1 MMSKSTEYYDC
12 LHTIP
17 QLENSIN
24 VNSSLLNE
32 LNNLFPN
39 EQLTVQQTLTGIVVL
54 WIQREKLIAYL
65 HKLTTIHKPYV
76 MLYDLHGVDERL
88 RTHREGLPA
97 AHFTVVYHLIS
108 IERNCDFIL
117 KVPLLEIDL
126 HIPTATHIFANANWY
141 ERETWDMFGIIFDG
155 HPHLTRILMP
165 KSWKGHP
172 LRKDYPARATEFD
185 PFVLTKQTE
194 DLAMEDLTFKPE
206 EWGMKRRGSNNDTFM
221 FLNLGPNHPSVH
233 GAFRI
238 ILQLDGE
245 EIIDC
250 VPDIGYHHRGAEKM
264 GERQSW
270 HSYIPYTDRVEYL
283 GGCVN
288 EMPYIL
294 AVEKLAGIVVPHRVQ
309 VIRVM
314 LSELFRI
321 NSHLLYISTYIQDV
335 GGMTPVF
342 LAFTDRQKIY
352 DVIEAITGFR
362 MHPAWFR
369 IGGVAHDLPRGWN
382 DLLDDLLNWL
392 PKRLNRYVKVA
403 LQNSILRSR
412 AEGVA
417 AYGAQDALKWGV
429 TGAALRA
436 TGISFDVRKWRPY
449 SGYDNFEF
457 EVPIGNGI
465 SDCYSRVMLK
475 VEEIRQS
482 MHILDQCRNNMPSG
496 PFKADHPLTTPP
508 PKERTLQH
516 IDTLI
521 THFLQLSWGTVIPAN
536 ESFQMIEAT
545 KGINSYYLTSD
556 GSTMSYRTR
565 IRTPSFPH
573 LQQIPSVIRRSMIS
587 DLIVYLGS
595 IDFVMSDVDR

>member
-1 MMSKSTEYYDC
+1 MTE
-12 LHTIP
+12 LMT
-17 QLENSIN
+17 QNSAMPAWQ
-24 VNSSLLNE
+24 SQDHLNDPAIGE
-32 LNNLFPN
+32 LCNHFGQDALR
-39 EQLTVQQTLTGIVVL
+39 VQQTRTGIPVV
-54 WIQREKLIAYL
+54 WVKREHILNVLTFLKKLP
-65 HKLTTIHKPYV
+65 KPYV

-88 RTHREGLPA
+88 RTHRQGLPA
-97 AHFTVVYHLIS
+97 ADFTVLYHLIS
-108 IERNCDFIL
+108 IDRNRDIVL
-117 KVPLLEIDL
+117 KVALLEKDL
-126 HIPTATHIFANANWY
+126 RLPTCTLIFPNANWY
-141 ERETWDMFGIIFDG
+141 ERETWEMFGMTFDG
-155 HPHLTRILMP
+155 HPHLTRIMMP
-165 KSWKGHP
+165 KSWEGHP

-185 PFVLTKQTE
+185 PFILTKQKE
-194 DLAMEDLTFKPE
+194 DLEMEGLTFKPE
-206 EWGMKRRGSNNDTFM
+206 EWGMKRSTDNEDFM
-221 FLNLGPNHPSVH
+221 FLNLGPNHPSTH

-288 EMPYIL
+288 EMPYVL
-294 AVEKLAGIVVPHRVQ
+294 AVEKLAGIVVPDRVN

-321 NSHLLYISTYIQDV
+321 NSHLLYISTYIQDI

-352 DVIEAITGFR
+352 DVVEVITGFR

-369 IGGVAHDLPRGWN
+369 IGGVAHDLPRGWEG
-382 DLLDDLLNWL
+382 LLREFLKWL
-392 PKRLNRYVKVA
+392 PKRLDSYVKAA
-403 LQNSILRSR
+403 LRNSVLRAR

-417 AYGAQDALKWGV
+417 AYGAKEALDWGV

-436 TGISFDVRKWRPY
+436 TGIDFDVRKWRPY
-449 SGYDNFEF
+449 SGYENFDF
-457 EVPIGNGI
+457 EVPVGDGV

-475 VEEIRQS
+475 VEEMRQS
-482 MHILDQCRNNMPSG
+482 LRILEQCLNNMPAG

-516 IDTLI
+516 IETLI
-521 THFLQLSWGTVIPAN
+521 THFLQVSWGPVMPAN

-573 LQQIPSVIRRSMIS
+573 LQQIPSVIRGSLVS

>member
-1 MMSKSTEYYDC
+1 MQHSAPSFRQSQEHLDDPVIGELHNYAGQDAFSLQSTR
-12 LHTIP
+12 
-17 QLENSIN
+17 
-24 VNSSLLNE
+24 
-32 LNNLFPN
+32 
-39 EQLTVQQTLTGIVVL
+39 TGIPVV
-54 WIQREKLIAYL
+54 WVKREQILEVLTFLKKLP
-65 HKLTTIHKPYV
+65 KPYV
-76 MLYDLHGVDERL
+76 MLYDLHGIDECL
-88 RTHREGLPA
+88 RTHRQGLPPSD
-97 AHFTVVYHLIS
+97 FTVFYHLIS
-108 IERNCDFIL
+108 IDRNCDIML
-117 KVPLLEIDL
+117 KVALSKDDL
-126 HIPTATHIFANANWY
+126 HLPTCIHVFHNANWY
-141 ERETWDMFGIIFDG
+141 ERETWEMFGITFDG
-155 HPHLTRILMP
+155 HPNLARIMMP
-165 KSWKGHP
+165 KSWEGHP
-172 LRKDYPARATEFD
+172 LRKDYPARATEFN
-185 PFVLTKQTE
+185 PFVLTKQKE
-194 DLAMEDLTFKPE
+194 DLEMEGLTFKPE
-206 EWGMKRRGSNNDTFM
+206 EWGMKRGTENEDFM
-221 FLNLGPNHPSVH
+221 FLNLGPNHPSAH
-233 GAFRI
+233 GVFRI

-250 VPDIGYHHRGAEKM
+250 VPDIGYHHRGVEKM

-270 HSYIPYTDRVEYL
+270 HSYIPYTDRIEYL

-288 EMPYIL
+288 EMPYVL
-294 AVEKLAGIVVPHRVQ
+294 AVEKLAGIVVPDRAN

-352 DVIEAITGFR
+352 DVVEAITGFR

-369 IGGVAHDLPRGWN
+369 IGGVAYDLPCGWEG
-382 DLLDDLLNWL
+382 LLRKFLDWL
-392 PKRLNRYVKVA
+392 PARLDSYVKVA
-403 LQNSILRSR
+403 LRNSVLRAR

-417 AYGAQDALKWGV
+417 AYGAKEALDWGV
-429 TGAALRA
+429 TGSALRA
-436 TGISFDVRKWRPY
+436 TGIDFDVRKWRPY
-449 SGYDNFEF
+449 SGYENFDF
-457 EVPIGNGI
+457 EVPVGDGV

-482 MHILDQCRNNMPSG
+482 LLILEQCLNNMPVG

-516 IDTLI
+516 IETLI
-521 THFLQLSWGTVIPAN
+521 THFLHVSWGPVIPAN

-573 LQQIPSVIRRSMIS
+573 LQQIPSVIRGSLVS

>member
-1 MMSKSTEYYDC
+1 MTLNISIPAW
-12 LHTIP
+12 HTTNDRYHLAIC
-17 QLENSIN
+17 
-24 VNSSLLNE
+24 E
-32 LNNLFPN
+32 LIKRFGTNA
-39 EQLTVQQTLTGIVVL
+39 LTLQPTLTGIPVV
-54 WIQREKLIAYL
+54 WVQREQILEMLKLL
-65 HKLTTIHKPYV
+65 KNMPNPYI

-88 RTHREGLPA
+88 RTTNSNDLPKA
-97 AHFTVVYHLIS
+97 DFTVLYHLLS
-108 IERNCDFIL
+108 IDSNSDVIL
-117 KVPLLEIDL
+117 KVPLLEKDMS
-126 HIPTATHIFANANWY
+126 IPTATNIFPNANWY
-141 ERETWDMFGIIFDG
+141 ERETWDMFGIIFQG
-155 HPHLTRILMP
+155 HPHLTRIIMP
-165 KSWKGHP
+165 PSWVGHP

-185 PFVLTKQTE
+185 PFVLTKQKE
-194 DLAMEDLTFKPE
+194 ELEMESLTFKPE
-206 EWGMKRRGSNNDTFM
+206 EWGMKRSNNTEDFM
-221 FLNLGPNHPSVH
+221 FLNLGPNHPSAH

-245 EIIDC
+245 EIVDC

-264 GERQSW
+264 SERQSW
-270 HSYIPYTDRVEYL
+270 HSYIPYTDRIEYL

-288 EMPYIL
+288 EMPYVL
-294 AVEKLAGIVVPHRVQ
+294 AVEKLAGIVVPDRVK

-335 GGMTPVF
+335 GGMTPIF

-352 DVIEAITGFR
+352 DVVEAITGAR

-369 IGGVAHDLPRGWN
+369 IGGIAQDLPRGWN
-382 DLLDDLLNWL
+382 ELLRDFLNWL
-392 PKRLNRYVKVA
+392 PNRLNCYVKVA
-403 LQNSILRSR
+403 LQNSVLRARS
-412 AEGVA
+412 EGVA
-417 AYGAQDALKWGV
+417 SYGAQEALEWGV

-449 SGYDNFEF
+449 SGYDYFDF
-457 EVPIGNGI
+457 DVPIGNGI

-475 VEEIRQS
+475 VEEMRQS
-482 MHILDQCRNNMPSG
+482 LHILEQCLKNMPVG
-496 PFKADHPLTTPP
+496 PVKADHPLTTPP

-521 THFLQLSWGTVIPAN
+521 YHFLQVSWGPVIPAN

-565 IRTPSFPH
+565 IRTPSFAH
-573 LQQIPSVIRRSMIS
+573 LQQIPSVIRGSLVS

>member
-1 MMSKSTEYYDC
+1 MNKLLIKSIIPPNVDHKSNLYDSVIFELINNFGTEAF
-12 LHTIP
+12 II
-17 QLENSIN
+17 QS
-24 VNSSLLNE
+24 
-32 LNNLFPN
+32 
-39 EQLTVQQTLTGIVVL
+39 TLTSIPVVWVKREQIVDFIIFL
-54 WIQREKLIAYL
+54 K
-65 HKLTTIHKPYV
+65 HMPNPYI
-76 MLYDLHGVDERL
+76 MLYDLHGIDERL
-88 RTHREGLPA
+88 RTHRDDLPNA
-97 AHFTVVYHLIS
+97 DFTVCYHLIS
-108 IERNCDFIL
+108 IDRNSDVII
-117 KVPLLEIDL
+117 KVPLLENNMSV
-126 HIPTATHIFANANWY
+126 PTITNIFPNANWY
-141 ERETWDMFGIIFDG
+141 ERETWDMLGIIFHG
-155 HPHLTRILMP
+155 HPNLKRILMP
-165 KSWKGHP
+165 ISWVGHP

-185 PFVLTKQTE
+185 PFVLTKQKE
-194 DLAMEDLTFKPE
+194 EKEMDDLSFKPE
-206 EWGMKRRGSNNDTFM
+206 EWGMKRSNDNEDFM

-233 GAFRI
+233 GVFRI

-264 GERQSW
+264 SERQSW

-288 EMPYIL
+288 EMPYVI
-294 AVEKLAGIVVPHRVQ
+294 AVEKLAGIVVPDKVK

-321 NSHLLYISTYIQDV
+321 NSHLLYIGTYIQDV
-335 GGMTPVF
+335 GGMTPIF

-352 DVIEAITGFR
+352 DVIEAITGAR

-369 IGGVAHDLPRGWN
+369 IGGVAQDLPYGWEQ
-382 DLLDDLLNWL
+382 LLSNVIDWL
-392 PKRLNRYVKVA
+392 PNRLNSYVKVA
-403 LQNSILRSR
+403 LKNSILRGRS
-412 AEGVA
+412 EGIA
-417 AYGAQDALKWGV
+417 SYGAKEALDWGV

-449 SGYDNFEF
+449 SGYENFDF
-457 EVPIGNGI
+457 DVPIGNGI

-475 VEEIRQS
+475 VEEIYQS
-482 MHILDQCRNNMPSG
+482 IRILEQCLKNMPAG

-508 PKERTLQH
+508 PKERTLKH
-516 IDTLI
+516 IETLI
-521 THFLQLSWGTVIPAN
+521 SHFLQVSWGPVIPAN

-573 LQQIPSVIRRSMIS
+573 LQQIPTVIRGSLVS

>member
-1 MMSKSTEYYDC
+1 MMQHSAPSFRQSQEHLDDPVIGELHNYAGQDAFSLQSTR
-12 LHTIP
+12 
-17 QLENSIN
+17 
-24 VNSSLLNE
+24 
-32 LNNLFPN
+32 
-39 EQLTVQQTLTGIVVL
+39 TGIPVV
-54 WIQREKLIAYL
+54 WVKREQILEVLTFLKKLP
-65 HKLTTIHKPYV
+65 KPYV
-76 MLYDLHGVDERL
+76 MLYDLHGIDECL
-88 RTHREGLPA
+88 RTHRQGLPPSD
-97 AHFTVVYHLIS
+97 FTVFYHLIS
-108 IERNCDFIL
+108 IDRNCDIML
-117 KVPLLEIDL
+117 KVALSKDDL
-126 HIPTATHIFANANWY
+126 HLPTCIHVFHNANWY
-141 ERETWDMFGIIFDG
+141 ERETWEMFGITFDG
-155 HPHLTRILMP
+155 HPNLARIMMP
-165 KSWKGHP
+165 KSWEGHP
-172 LRKDYPARATEFD
+172 LRKDYPARATEFN
-185 PFVLTKQTE
+185 PFVLTKQKE
-194 DLAMEDLTFKPE
+194 DLEMEGLTFKPE
-206 EWGMKRRGSNNDTFM
+206 EWGMKRGTENEDFM
-221 FLNLGPNHPSVH
+221 FLNLGPNHPSAH
-233 GAFRI
+233 GVFRI

-250 VPDIGYHHRGAEKM
+250 VPDIGYHHRGVEKM

-270 HSYIPYTDRVEYL
+270 HSYIPYTDRIEYL

-288 EMPYIL
+288 EMPYVL
-294 AVEKLAGIVVPHRVQ
+294 AVEKLAGIVVPDRAN

-352 DVIEAITGFR
+352 DVVEAITGFR

-369 IGGVAHDLPRGWN
+369 IGGVAYDLPCGWEG
-382 DLLDDLLNWL
+382 LLRKFLDWL
-392 PKRLNRYVKVA
+392 PARLDSYVKVA
-403 LQNSILRSR
+403 LRNSVLRAR

-417 AYGAQDALKWGV
+417 AYGAKEALDWGV
-429 TGAALRA
+429 TGSALRA
-436 TGISFDVRKWRPY
+436 TGIDFDVRKWRPY
-449 SGYDNFEF
+449 SGYENFDF
-457 EVPIGNGI
+457 EVPVGDGV

-482 MHILDQCRNNMPSG
+482 LLILEQCLNNMPVG

-516 IDTLI
+516 IETLI
-521 THFLQLSWGTVIPAN
+521 THFLHVSWGPVIPAN

-573 LQQIPSVIRRSMIS
+573 LQQIPSVIRGSLVS

>member
-1 MMSKSTEYYDC
+1 MIASIRHNSDYQIPDHKDDPVFGE
-12 LHTIP
+12 LHKHFGSGLISMQPTR
-17 QLENSIN
+17 
-24 VNSSLLNE
+24 
-32 LNNLFPN
+32 
-39 EQLTVQQTLTGIVVL
+39 TGIPVV
-54 WIQREKLIAYL
+54 WVKREQIICIMLLLKTLPQ
-65 HKLTTIHKPYV
+65 PYV

-88 RTHREGLPA
+88 RTHRNGLPA
-97 AHFTVVYHLIS
+97 ADFTIFYHLIS
-108 IERNCDFIL
+108 IERNSDIML
-117 KVPLLEIDL
+117 KVALMEKDL
-126 HIPTATHIFANANWY
+126 RLPTCTNIFPNANWY
-141 ERETWDMFGIIFDG
+141 ERETWDMFGVTFEG
-155 HPHLTRILMP
+155 HPHLTRIIMP
-165 KSWKGHP
+165 KNWTGHP

-185 PFVLTKQTE
+185 PFILTKQQA
-194 DLAMEDLTFKPE
+194 DLEMEGLIFKPE
-206 EWGMKRRGSNNDTFM
+206 DWGMKRSNGNEECM
-221 FLNLGPNHPSVH
+221 FLNFGPNHPSSH

-238 ILQLDGE
+238 ILQLNGE
-245 EIIDC
+245 EIVDC

-288 EMPYIL
+288 EMPYVL
-294 AVEKLAGIVVPHRVQ
+294 AVEKLAGIVVPERVN

-321 NSHLLYISTYIQDV
+321 NSHLLYISTYIQDI

-342 LAFTDRQKIY
+342 LMFTDRQKIY
-352 DVIEAITGFR
+352 DVVEAITGFR

-369 IGGVAHDLPRGWN
+369 IGGVAQDLPRGWEV
-382 DLLDDLLNWL
+382 LLRECLDWL
-392 PKRLNRYVKVA
+392 PKRLDNYVKVA
-403 LQNSILRSR
+403 LRNSVLRAR
-412 AEGVA
+412 TEGVA
-417 AYGAQDALKWGV
+417 AYGAKEALEWAV

-436 TGISFDVRKWRPY
+436 TGINFDVRKWRPY
-449 SGYDNFEF
+449 SGYEHFDF

-475 VEEIRQS
+475 LEEIRQS
-482 MHILDQCRNNMPSG
+482 LRILEQCLNNMPMG

-516 IDTLI
+516 IETLI
-521 THFLQLSWGTVIPAN
+521 THFLQVSWGPVMPAN

-556 GSTMSYRTR
+556 GNTMSYRTR

-573 LQQIPSVIRRSMIS
+573 LQQIPSVIRGSLLS
-587 DLIVYLGS
+587 DLIAYLGS

>member
-1 MMSKSTEYYDC
+1 MTQSISISTW
-12 LHTIP
+12 HTTNNKEDLVID
-17 QLENSIN
+17 
-24 VNSSLLNE
+24 E
-32 LNNLFPN
+32 LIKRFSTDA
-39 EQLTVQQTLTGIVVL
+39 LTIQQTLTGIPVV
-54 WIQREKLIAYL
+54 WVKREQILDLLILLKNMPHPYL
-65 HKLTTIHKPYV
+65 
-76 MLYDLHGVDERL
+76 MLYDLHGIDERL
-88 RTHREGLPA
+88 RNNRHDLPKA
-97 AHFTVVYHLIS
+97 DFTVFYHLIS
-108 IERNCDFIL
+108 IDRNSDIII
-117 KVPLLEIDL
+117 KVPLSEPNISM
-126 HIPTATHIFANANWY
+126 PTATNIFSNANWY
-141 ERETWDMFGIIFDG
+141 EREIWDMFGIIFHG
-155 HPHLTRILMP
+155 HPHLTRIIMP
-165 KSWKGHP
+165 QNWVGHP
-172 LRKDYPARATEFD
+172 LRKDYPARATEFN
-185 PFVLTKQTE
+185 PFVLTKQKE
-194 DLAMEDLTFKPE
+194 KLDMDSLTFKPE
-206 EWGMKRRGSNNDTFM
+206 EWGMKRSNNNEDFM
-221 FLNLGPNHPSVH
+221 FLNLGPNHPSAH

-245 EIIDC
+245 EIVDC

-264 GERQSW
+264 SERQSW

-288 EMPYIL
+288 EMPYVL
-294 AVEKLAGIVVPHRVQ
+294 AVEKLAGIVVPDRVK

-335 GGMTPVF
+335 GGMTPIF

-352 DVIEAITGFR
+352 DVVEAITGAR

-369 IGGVAHDLPRGWN
+369 IGGVAQDLPRGWN
-382 DLLDDLLNWL
+382 ELLRDFLNWL
-392 PKRLNRYVKVA
+392 PNRLKNYVKVS
-403 LQNSILRSR
+403 LKNSILRARS
-412 AEGVA
+412 EGVA
-417 AYGAQDALKWGV
+417 SYCAQEALEWGV
-429 TGAALRA
+429 TGSALRA
-436 TGISFDVRKWRPY
+436 TGINFDVRKSRPY
-449 SGYDNFEF
+449 SGYENFDF
-457 EVPIGNGI
+457 DIPIGNGT

-475 VEEIRQS
+475 VEEMHQSIR
-482 MHILDQCRNNMPSG
+482 ILEQCLNNMPTG

-521 THFLQLSWGTVIPAN
+521 SHFLQVSWGPVMPAN

-573 LQQIPSVIRRSMIS
+573 LQQIPSVIRGSLVS